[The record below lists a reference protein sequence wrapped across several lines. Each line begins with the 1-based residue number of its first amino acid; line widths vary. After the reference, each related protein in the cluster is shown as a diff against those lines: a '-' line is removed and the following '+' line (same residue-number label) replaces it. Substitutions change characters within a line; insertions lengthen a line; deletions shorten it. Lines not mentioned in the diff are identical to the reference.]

1 MGFTI
6 ESGIPVLTVFLQG
19 LLSFF
24 SPCVLPLIPV
34 YISYFAGGAKTY
46 APDGTIIYPRAKTLL
61 HTLFFVLGVSV
72 TFFILGF
79 GFTALGQFFS
89 DSRTWLARIGGIIM
103 ILFGMYQFG
112 FFGKSKFIE
121 SEHRLPLNLGK
132 LATSPFSAFLM
143 GFTFSFSWTPCIGPT
158 LGSVLLMAGTAAS
171 SGKAF
176 MLIGVYTLGFIV
188 PFIAVGLFT
197 GTLLNLFK
205 KHSGVVRYTVKIGAA
220 LLIIMGIMT
229 LTGFMNGITSYLSSA
244 GASPAKPQTSQSES
258 TAQSES
264 KPQSESTAQSEAAS
278 SSASDESKETN
289 TVPSVDFTLK
299 DQNGVEHKLSE
310 YKGKTV
316 FLNFW
321 ATWCP
326 PCRREMPDIQ
336 KLYEENG
343 ENANDVIVISIAAPN
358 RGNEG
363 SEEDIKA
370 FFEESGYTYPVLMD
384 TDHSVSKAYGIS
396 SYPTTFL
403 INPDG
408 NIPGYVPGAVSY
420 EIMTSVVEQAKNS

>member
-6 ESGIPVLTVFLQG
+6 ESGIPMLTVFLQG

-34 YISYFAGGAKTY
+34 YISYFAGGAKTT
-46 APDGTIIYPRAKTLL
+46 APDGTIIYPRCKTLL

-89 DSRTWLARIGGIIM
+89 DGRTWFARIGGIIM
-103 ILFGMYQFG
+103 ILFGMYQLG
-112 FFGKSKFIE
+112 LFGKSKMIE
-121 SEHRLPLNLGK
+121 SEHRLPLNLNK
-132 LATSPFSAFLM
+132 LATSPISAFLM

-158 LGSVLLMAGTAAS
+158 LGSVLLMAGSSAS
-171 SGKAF
+171 AGRAF

-205 KHSGVVRYTVKIGAA
+205 KHSGIVRYTVKIGAA

-244 GASPAKPQTSQSES
+244 GTSTASSSSQSQS
-258 TAQSES
+258 IAQSES
-264 KPQSESTAQSEAAS
+264 ASQPEAAS
-278 SSASDESKETN
+278 SSTPEKKKAD
-289 TVPSVDFTLK
+289 TVASVDFTLK
-299 DQNGVEHKLSE
+299 DQNGVEHKLSD

-326 PCRREMPDIQ
+326 PCRGEMPDIQ

-343 ENANDVIVISIAAPN
+343 ENANDVIILGVAAPN
-358 RGNEG
+358 LGNEG

-370 FFEESGYTYPVLMD
+370 FLDDNGYTYPVLMD
-384 TDHSVSKAYGIS
+384 VDHSTFSAYGVN

-403 INPDG
+403 VNADG

-420 EIMTSVVEQAKNS
+420 DIMESVVKQAQDSVE